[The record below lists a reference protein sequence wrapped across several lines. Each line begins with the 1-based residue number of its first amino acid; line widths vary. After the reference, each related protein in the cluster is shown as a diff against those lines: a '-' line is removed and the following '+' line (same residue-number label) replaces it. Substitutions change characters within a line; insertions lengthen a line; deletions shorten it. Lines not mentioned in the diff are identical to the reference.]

1 MKEVKM
7 FKRDEVVKMLK
18 ESVCT
23 VKFTKKDGTERIMK
37 ATLKN
42 DVVEP
47 LIEANGTSTSSRKS
61 NPNQVCVVDIEK
73 NAWRSFNLDSII
85 SIE

>member
-7 FKRDEVVKMLK
+7 FQKDEVVKMLK

-23 VKFTKKDGTERIMK
+23 VKFTKKDGSLRIMK
-37 ATLKN
+37 ATLKD
-42 DVVEP
+42 DVVKP
-47 LIEANGTSTSSRKS
+47 LMESNGTSTSSRRS
-61 NPNQVCVVDIEK
+61 NPNQVCVIDTEL
-73 NAWRSFNLDSII
+73 NAWRSFNLDSLV